1 MIEIVKQSAGSY
13 HFYLKTEDGNSLLK
27 SIDFQSREELNG
39 IVENLH
45 SLIDDPM
52 VFERRTNHTG
62 KFLFQIKDRTGRL
75 LGNSQLYN
83 SEAGME
89 NGIKNLRNSIA
100 ANGRNKTS

>member
-27 SIDFQSREELNG
+27 SIDFRSREELNG

-45 SLIDDPM
+45 ALIDDPM

-100 ANGRNKTS
+100 AIGKNRAS